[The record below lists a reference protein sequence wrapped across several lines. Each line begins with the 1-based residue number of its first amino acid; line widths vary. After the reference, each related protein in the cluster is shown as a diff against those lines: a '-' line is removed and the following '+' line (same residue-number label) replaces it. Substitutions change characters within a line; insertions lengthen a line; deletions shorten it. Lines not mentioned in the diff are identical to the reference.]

1 MSAAIQFITMVV
13 MMYPPSIPA
22 AQDVRPERVRR
33 AQAVLVSTLD
43 PALPAVPLEAWI
55 RQVVGPAARY
65 EWADGACAGV
75 RHSSS
80 QGVGVCGVVLA
91 TASDL
96 TVTVAVRVGER
107 WLDEK
112 TDRLEPARFNDAF
125 IDRGNESLTLERLGD
140 LPRLLTVPPQQ
151 WPRRDVIV
159 EKNGVRCSPPTPY
172 GGVTCSLSV
181 SNPGQTT
188 IYARIFAERRPYAD
202 EDADF
207 VVKLLPGAT
216 KTIQLD
222 LSARPPEGSVS
233 VGVELNARTPY
244 VRAGNDGTVT
254 LRPGSP
260 EALLDGFID
269 PPDRDQ
275 LPRDI
280 LMVRGAFTGS
290 ARSFDVPVDSSVT
303 RLMVSV
309 ELDNGATATLFRP
322 GGAPIAGADG
332 NVRVSTAHTFQPT
345 RVNVAS
351 LKVFTVT
358 APEPGVW
365 RLELTTSGESKARTF
380 AVTARGISTTALESF
395 DLVVL
400 QEHVHGG
407 YFRIHD
413 AMPVAG
419 TRLAAQGRL
428 SDRSLDPTFRLIDES
443 GTTLQ
448 TLDLK
453 KDDHYAP
460 YDPAGPLIVP
470 AVPFFAVMEAAGGG
484 KGAIQRQ
491 YPVLFRPQT
500 VKVSFSFDQ
509 TQIPAVVAGSTR
521 QFRYTVTNYGTA
533 AASFVPTVRT
543 IDGDVRD
550 VSPRIVSL
558 APGASATVT
567 FSLVVPAK
575 PELNTIRMQ
584 LVATHT
590 SNAAVTNSTDV
601 DLEIAS
607 ADDLDKD
614 YVKND
619 VDNCPLFPNDQHDDD
634 RDGIGDACDPT
645 PLSPVAILDFHPKRG
660 AVGTTVTIS
669 GKLFGE
675 SIAQNRVTFG
685 HVPATILKA
694 TTTELV
700 VIVPERAPSFHI
712 FVHAPKGTAGSL
724 VPFLVEGGA
733 NDRDRQR

>member
-1 MSAAIQFITMVV
+1 MSAAIQFITIVV
-13 MMYPPSIPA
+13 MMYPPSLA
-22 AQDVRPERVRR
+22 VAQDVAPERVRR
-33 AQAVLVSTLD
+33 AQAVLVSALD

-75 RHSSS
+75 RQSSS

-91 TASDL
+91 TTSDF
-96 TVTVAVRVGER
+96 TVTVAVRIGER

-172 GGVTCSLSV
+172 GEVTCSLSV

-202 EDADF
+202 EDVDF

-216 KTIQLD
+216 RTIQLD
-222 LSARPPEGSVS
+222 LSSRPPAGNVS

-244 VRAGNDGTVT
+244 VRAGKDGAVT

-260 EALLDGFID
+260 ENLLDGFID
-269 PPDRDQ
+269 QPDRDQ

-280 LMVRGAFTGS
+280 LRVRGAFTGS

-303 RLMVSV
+303 RLMVSA
-309 ELDNGATATLFRP
+309 ELDNATATLFRP
-322 GGAPIAGADG
+322 GGAPVAGSDG
-332 NVRVSTAHTFQPT
+332 NVRVSTAQTFEPT
-345 RVNVAS
+345 RVNVAN

-365 RLELTTSGESKARTF
+365 RLELTASGESKARTF
-380 AVTARGISTTALESF
+380 AVSARGISTAALESF

-419 TRLAAQGRL
+419 TRIAAQARL
-428 SDRSLDPTFRLIDES
+428 SDRSLNPTFRLIDES

-453 KDDHYAP
+453 KDDHYAL

-470 AVPFFAVMEAAGGG
+470 AVPFSAVMEATGGG

-500 VKVSFSFDQ
+500 VKVSFAFDQ

-533 AASFVPTVRT
+533 TASFVPTVRT
-543 IDGDVRD
+543 FEGDVRD

-575 PELNTIRMQ
+575 PELSSIGMQ
-584 LVATHT
+584 LVATHA
-590 SNAAVTNSTDV
+590 SDAAVTNSTDV
-601 DLEIAS
+601 DLEIAP
-607 ADDLDKD
+607 ADDVDKD

-645 PLSPVAILDFHPKRG
+645 PWSPVAILDFHPKRG

-700 VIVPERAPSFHI
+700 VIVPEQAPSFHI

-724 VPFLVEGGA
+724 VPFVVESGA

>member
-1 MSAAIQFITMVV
+1 MGAAIQVITIVV
-13 MMYPPSIPA
+13 MMYPLSLA
-22 AQDVRPERVRR
+22 AVQGVVPERVRR

-43 PALPAVPLEAWI
+43 PALPAVPLEMWI
-55 RQVVGPAARY
+55 RQVIGPSARY

-75 RHSSS
+75 RQSSS

-91 TASDL
+91 TTSDL
-96 TVTVAVRVGER
+96 TVAVAVRVGER
-107 WLDEK
+107 RADEK
-112 TDRLEPARFNDAF
+112 TDRSEPASFNDAF
-125 IDRGNESLTLERLGD
+125 IDRGNDSLTLERLAD
-140 LPRLLTVPPQQ
+140 LPRLLTLPPQQ

-159 EKNGVRCSPPTPY
+159 EKNGVRCSTPTPY
-172 GGVTCSLSV
+172 GEVTCSLSV

-216 KTIQLD
+216 RMIQLD
-222 LSARPPEGSVS
+222 LSSRPPAGNVS

-244 VRAGNDGTVT
+244 VRASKDGAVT

-260 EALLDGFID
+260 ENLLDGFID
-269 PPDRDQ
+269 QPDRDQ

-280 LMVRGAFTGS
+280 LRVRGAFTGS

-303 RLMVSV
+303 RLMVSA
-309 ELDNGATATLFRP
+309 ELDNATATLFRP
-322 GGAPIAGADG
+322 GGAPVAGSDG
-332 NVRVSTAHTFQPT
+332 NVRVSTAQTFEPT
-345 RVNVAS
+345 RVNVAN

-419 TRLAAQGRL
+419 TRLAAQARL
-428 SDRSLDPTFRLIDES
+428 SDRSLNPTFRLIDES

-453 KDDHYAP
+453 KDDHYAL

-470 AVPFFAVMEAAGGG
+470 AVPFSAVMEATGGG

-500 VKVSFSFDQ
+500 VKVSFAFDQ

-533 AASFVPTVRT
+533 TASFVPTVRT
-543 IDGDVRD
+543 FEGDVRD
-550 VSPRIVSL
+550 VSPGIVSL

-567 FSLVVPAK
+567 FSLVVPGK
-575 PELNTIRMQ
+575 PELSSIGMQ
-584 LVATHT
+584 LVATHA
-590 SNAAVTNSTDV
+590 SDAAVTNGPDV
-601 DLEIAS
+601 DLEIAP
-607 ADDLDKD
+607 ADDVDKD
-614 YVKND
+614 YVNND

-634 RDGIGDACDPT
+634 RDGIGDACDST
-645 PLSPVAILDFHPKRG
+645 PWSPVAILDFHPKRG

-685 HVPATILKA
+685 HVPAIILKA

-712 FVHAPKGTAGSL
+712 FVHTPKGTAGSL
-724 VPFLVEGGA
+724 VPFVVESGA
-733 NDRDRQR
+733 NDRD